1 MRSRISNDFGVLA
14 LVGSSLGSNSWTISG
29 DPGGVRDNRGV
40 ACLSMGLGVA
50 CLISGLGVL
59 ACRITGL
66 TVKPCCLGGVMR
78 SW

>member
-1 MRSRISNDFGVLA
+1 MRISAVFGVLA

-29 DPGGVRDNRGV
+29 DPGGVRENRGVV
-40 ACLSMGLGVA
+40 ACLSIGLGVVA

-66 TVKPCCLGGVMR
+66 SVKPCCLGVL
-78 SW
+78 